1 MKSLYRA
8 FCSCNH
14 WRYKDVDEQTVFF
27 ETFHNEHAGDRLRSL
42 LANTWG
48 VPESSVI
55 VYNVFPEQ
63 ELSLLSLDD
72 SLSSGDKMLFETG
85 WNRDAKRPCYLDDW
99 PLMLVSPRTQE
110 RLVKALMSLG
120 LPGCGE
126 MKEAAHG

>member
-1 MKSLYRA
+1 MKTLHRA

-27 ETFHNEHAGDRLRSL
+27 ETFHTEHAGERLRSL

-55 VYNVFPEQ
+55 VYNVFPER

-72 SLSSGDKMLFETG
+72 SSSDDKMLFETG
-85 WNRDAKRPCYLDDW
+85 WDRDAKRP
-99 PLMLVSPRTQE
+99 
-110 RLVKALMSLG
+110 
-120 LPGCGE
+120 
-126 MKEAAHG
+126 